1 MVLTSL
7 DQISKLTL
15 LERGLPIHYYL
26 EVLYHASSCLRELNI
41 DTLKI
46 VNTVELP
53 VNSYF
58 AIDMPN
64 DCIDLLGVNIPVGG
78 LLHPVP
84 QNDAITPL
92 RTHNAAGDFIP
103 FADANRANGETIFG
117 FNTNWLWFW
126 NINDYGEPTGRYFG
140 AHGAGRLNGYK
151 WVKERNQ
158 IQLTETFTSPTVVI
172 MYISNGVSANN
183 ASQIDTQAI
192 RTIQTY
198 TDWQRSPY
206 ATVKDSP
213 PARTYYNERR
223 LLVAR
228 QDDLTIEDI
237 RTVVLRSYTASIKN

>member
-1 MVLTSL
+1 MVLTNL
-7 DQISKLTL
+7 DQITRLTL
-15 LERGLPIHYYL
+15 LERSMPLHYYL
-26 EVLYHASSCLRELNI
+26 EILYHASSCLRELTV

-58 AIDMPN
+58 AIDVPN
-64 DCIDLLGVNIPVGG
+64 DCVDILSLGIPVGS

-84 QNDAITPL
+84 QNSAITPL
-92 RTHNAAGDFIP
+92 RNRDSSGNFIP
-103 FADANRANGETIFG
+103 FTNDNNQNGVTVFG

-140 AHGAGRLNGYK
+140 AHGSSQQNGYN
-151 WVKERNQ
+151 WIKERNQ
-158 IQLTETFTSPTVVI
+158 IKLTNTFTSPTAVL
-172 MYISNGVSANN
+172 MYVSNGQSSDN

-206 ATVKDSP
+206 AMVKDSG

-228 QDDLTIEDI
+228 LSDLTIEDI
-237 RTVVLRSYTASIKN
+237 RQVVLNSYTASIKN